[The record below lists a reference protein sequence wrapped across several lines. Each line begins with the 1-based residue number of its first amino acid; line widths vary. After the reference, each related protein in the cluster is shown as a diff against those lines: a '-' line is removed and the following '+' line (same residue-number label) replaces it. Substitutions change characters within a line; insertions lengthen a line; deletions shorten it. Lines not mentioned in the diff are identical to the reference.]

1 MLIYLP
7 RSRQS
12 AWHNMHKARIAACL
26 TQRFRPLLECILKGC
41 LSLPVRIWN
50 MFSLSL
56 QTTFPWFCIFFSEHF
71 LKIWWWW
78 NSKVI
83 GLIEVCWGVVEI
95 FLSMWCSKTRIR
107 IESQYFFE
115 SYIQDSRIYKTG
127 YFNVSSL
134 ICWPPL
140 PLILWRLPNHY
151 FSPFQSSVVGC
162 RSGRWSKMIH
172 HHQRQKSL
180 SPDYQDLPVMG
191 QQGSSLLIGGGGGV
205 GGEELLTNLNGRLK
219 NVQNSNVLISLKA
232 IHGFIWWDFAR
243 LVPEIRFIPLFVEF

>member
-41 LSLPVRIWN
+41 LSLPARIWN

-83 GLIEVCWGVVEI
+83 GLIEVVEI
-95 FLSMWCSKTRIR
+95 FLSRWCSKTRIR

-134 ICWPPL
+134 ICL
-140 PLILWRLPNHY
+140 PTLFLLFYGVFPTTISAH
-151 FSPFQSSVVGC
+151 FSRRWWAVEVADD
-162 RSGRWSKMIH
+162 RRWSITIRGK
-172 HHQRQKSL
+172 KP
-180 SPDYQDLPVMG
+180 SPR
-191 QQGSSLLIGGGGGV
+191 I
-205 GGEELLTNLNGRLK
+205 TKTCR
-219 NVQNSNVLISLKA
+219 
-232 IHGFIWWDFAR
+232 
-243 LVPEIRFIPLFVEF
+243 

>member
-83 GLIEVCWGVVEI
+83 GLIEVCSGVVEI
-95 FLSMWCSKTRIR
+95 FLSRWCWKTRIW

-115 SYIQDSRIYKTG
+115 GYIQDSRIYKTG

-172 HHQRQKSL
+172 HHQLPGLPRLAGNGPARVLPTDWWWWWGWGRGTPNQPKWTSQKRSKFKCADIFKGYSRVYL
-180 SPDYQDLPVMG
+180 VRLCE
-191 QQGSSLLIGGGGGV
+191 IGAGDKIYTP
-205 GGEELLTNLNGRLK
+205 LCWILTIL
-219 NVQNSNVLISLKA
+219 
-232 IHGFIWWDFAR
+232 
-243 LVPEIRFIPLFVEF
+243 